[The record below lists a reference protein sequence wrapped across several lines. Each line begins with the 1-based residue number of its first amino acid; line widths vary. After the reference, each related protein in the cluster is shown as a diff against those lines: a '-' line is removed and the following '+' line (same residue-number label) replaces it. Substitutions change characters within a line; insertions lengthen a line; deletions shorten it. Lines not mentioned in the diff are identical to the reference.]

1 MQNLNKYSWGVC
13 MRFLGLLLFGITF
26 LFADLVDIYRT
37 QGIDAV
43 KEQLEKNY
51 KKKLLGKIF
60 RR

>member
-1 MQNLNKYSWGVC
+1 

-51 KKKLLGKIF
+51 KKKVIGKNF
-60 RR
+60 